1 MMGEGE
7 RERRQRDCFSPSSFP
22 RRLPSPTVFRFDLG
36 SAFSRLYPYITKH
49 KTPPP
54 TQANVSQKRIILVR
68 TTLTNNSEGKL
79 DLVEDQ
85 DT

>member
-36 SAFSRLYPYITKH
+36 SAFSRLYPLHYE
-49 KTPPP
+49 
-54 TQANVSQKRIILVR
+54 TQNPA
-68 TTLTNNSEGKL
+68 TYAG
-79 DLVEDQ
+79 
-85 DT
+85 